1 MAVAG
6 NIGALRP
13 VFRPLNYCFFSGSMA
28 TAVRD
33 SGRLARYHSDQERK
47 TFLISTWASSSNSHN
62 MRDAAKTTTA
72 APSTGTEGCTNTD

>member
-33 SGRLARYHSDQERK
+33 SGRLARYHSAQEK
-47 TFLISTWASSSNSHN
+47 NIPDFDMGEL
-62 MRDAAKTTTA
+62 K
-72 APSTGTEGCTNTD
+72 